1 MNKNKYFRLLF
12 LSAIAVSG
20 STWAEDGTI
29 QMNGSLTSTTCS
41 INGLTQTGSPVA
53 TLNFPLGNVPAS
65 SFSQAGIAGPVVT
78 NGANGK
84 VSLTSCP
91 TLSPVTLLLSPGTAG
106 ISSVDLTT
114 SSFKNTFGS
123 GAAANMGAQLINAET
138 GSVLVPS
145 SISGAISKT
154 TDALGQADF
163 YLGARYFS
171 LGTVGT
177 GGYSAN
183 ATFSILYQ

>member
-1 MNKNKYFRLLF
+1 
-12 LSAIAVSG
+12 
-20 STWAEDGTI
+20 
-29 QMNGSLTSTTCS
+29 
-41 INGLTQTGSPVA
+41 
-53 TLNFPLGNVPAS
+53 VPAS
-65 SFSQAGIAGPVVT
+65 AFAQAGIVGPVIT
-78 NGANGK
+78 SSANGK

-91 TLSPVTLLLSPGTAG
+91 TLSPVTLLVGPGSSG
-106 ISSVDLTT
+106 ISSIDLTT
-114 SSFKNTFGS
+114 SAFKNTLGS

-145 SISGAISKT
+145 SLSGAISKT

-171 LGTVGT
+171 LGTVSA